1 MPFNGQFQHNIQLKT
16 NSTWGQRMA
25 NPMYQRDILSI
36 KDLSL
41 ENIHYILDTASKL
54 KQKPV
59 SNLIQGK
66 IIAQCFFEP
75 STRTRL
81 SFESATLRLGGHV
94 LGFSSD
100 ENLSVK
106 KGETLHDTIKVVSE
120 YADLIVLRH
129 TREGAARLAAEISN
143 KPIINAGDGA
153 NQHPTQALVDLFTI
167 KECQNRLDGLSIALV
182 GDLKYGRTI
191 HSFAQACMLFDVRL
205 YLVSPEILTL
215 PEPICD
221 ILKKQG
227 IRFSFHRSMEEVIP
241 KVDILYMTRIQQE
254 RFSEAEYQLVKDH
267 YILTPEHLH
276 NAKSNLKILHPLP
289 RVNEIDMGV
298 DATPYAHYFNQAA
311 NAVYV
316 RQALLALLLNEQ
328 LP

>member
-1 MPFNGQFQHNIQLKT
+1 
-16 NSTWGQRMA
+16 MA

-36 KDLSL
+36 KDLSI
-41 ENIHYILDTASKL
+41 ENIQAIMNTASQL
-54 KQKPV
+54 KQHPV
-59 SNLIQGK
+59 SNLIQNK

-81 SFESATLRLGGHV
+81 SFESATLRLGGQI

-106 KGETLHDTIKVVSE
+106 KGETLHDTIKVISD

-129 TREGAARLAAEISN
+129 PREGAARLAAETSH
-143 KPIINAGDGA
+143 KPVINAGDGA

-167 KECQNRLDGLSIALV
+167 NECQKGLNGLSIALV

-191 HSFAQACMLFDVRL
+191 HSFAELCMLFDIRL
-205 YLVSPEILTL
+205 YLVSPEILAL

-221 ILKKQG
+221 LLKKHG

-241 KVDILYMTRIQQE
+241 KIDILYMTRIQQE
-254 RFSEAEYQLVKDH
+254 RFNDAEYQLVKDH
-267 YILTPEHLH
+267 YILTPEHLK

-289 RVNEIDMGV
+289 RLNEIAMDV
-298 DATPYAHYFNQAA
+298 DSTPYAHYFNQAA